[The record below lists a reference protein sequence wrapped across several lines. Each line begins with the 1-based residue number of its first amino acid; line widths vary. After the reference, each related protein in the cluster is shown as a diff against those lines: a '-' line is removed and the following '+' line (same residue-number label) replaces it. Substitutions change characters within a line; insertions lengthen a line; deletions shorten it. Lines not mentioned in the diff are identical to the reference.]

1 MLSMS
6 SGSVSIS
13 DNNLE
18 ILINTCVAKLKA
30 QVKPSPEIIRGTL
43 DIFERAILQYTS
55 KEQEKYLT
63 LLHAQI
69 PIITKKLALFRFIE
83 VTHSDIVGITTFLGC
98 YNNLFANMNKEDIP
112 AYRCAERLTPVF
124 DFLSDV
130 LNEMIRINAYE
141 DAIKDPLKQILAR
154 MHVAYIDFFFS
165 HKNYASTIYH
175 LQQKITIADSIANE
189 RLKQSTL
196 DPSDV
201 YILAMNY
208 LECGDLARVENILK
222 LERERCLAL
231 PDLYIDF
238 CKKLSSAHSL
248 QEDYPQAIDW
258 INEALNVADDTLLH
272 MIRAELMKAN
282 VVAINKHCSAKENV
296 FILGQEPEFK
306 ESHKKHIQP
315 DYFIVIVT
323 SIAKWSPELIEN
335 FKRLAGKCAFDFDPG
350 KLMVHKLSKVGV
362 AGLTK
367 IFDALN
373 KLELQYQRSTQE
385 SSSSS
390 QADQAIDELSNSMAA
405 LEVRHPHAD
414 LTPVCQPIAASS
426 TLSCSKDP
434 IAHRIKPPLK
444 LKTRGKADKRKQAA
458 LKIPTEVLPSCH
470 AERYGFSRA
479 LFGTH
484 QFNMCRMMGDN
495 NRLFYVVTGN
505 IAVPNERGDHYQKF
519 ARLMAEPKIV
529 PPCGEEGFKWMEVD
543 GKQVLVGKV
552 LHTKKRLFPTAVQR
566 NDQGA
571 IAFLYGTIVNTKR
584 GIPKHGVK
592 HYVPVPTLKRK

>member
-6 SGSVSIS
+6 SGSVNIS
-13 DNNLE
+13 DKNLE

-30 QVKPSPEIIRGTL
+30 QLKPSPEIIRGTL
-43 DIFERAILQYTS
+43 DIFERAILQYTAN
-55 KEQEKYLT
+55 EREKYLT
-63 LLHAQI
+63 LLNAQI
-69 PIITKKLALFRFIE
+69 PIKTKKIALFKLIE

-112 AYRCAERLTPVF
+112 AYRCAERFTPISE
-124 DFLSDV
+124 FLSDV

-141 DAIKDPLKQILAR
+141 DAIKDVLKQVLAR

-175 LQQKITIADSIANE
+175 LQQKITIADSMATE
-189 RLKQSTL
+189 RLKKSTL

-201 YILAMNY
+201 YILAMNH

-222 LERERCLAL
+222 LERERCLAI

-238 CKKLSSAHSL
+238 CKKLSKAHSL
-248 QEDYPQAIDW
+248 QEAYPQAIDW
-258 INEALNVADDTLLH
+258 INEALNVADATLLH

-282 VVAINKHCSAKENV
+282 VVAINKHCSAKEKV
-296 FILGQEPEFK
+296 FLLGQEPEFK

-323 SIAKWSPELIEN
+323 AIAQWSPELIEN
-335 FKRLAGKCAFDFDPG
+335 FKRLAGKYVFDFDTG

-367 IFDALN
+367 IFDAIN
-373 KLELQYQRSTQE
+373 RIELQYQSPSQA
-385 SSSSS
+385 SSSS
-390 QADQAIDELSNSMAA
+390 QADQAINELSSSMAA
-405 LEVRHPHAD
+405 LEVRYPLAD

-426 TLSCSKDP
+426 TPSCSKDP
-434 IAHRIKPPLK
+434 ITHRIKPTVK
-444 LKTRGKADKRKQAA
+444 HKTRGKADKRKQAA

-552 LHTKKRLFPTAVQR
+552 LHTKKRLFPTAMQR

-584 GIPKHGVK
+584 GIPKHSVK
-592 HYVPVPTLKRK
+592 HYLPALKRK